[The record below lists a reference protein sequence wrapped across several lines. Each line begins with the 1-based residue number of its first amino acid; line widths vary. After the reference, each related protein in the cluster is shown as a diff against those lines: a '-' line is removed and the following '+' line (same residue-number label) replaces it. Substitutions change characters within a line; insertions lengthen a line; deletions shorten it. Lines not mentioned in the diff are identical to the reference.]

1 MELII
6 AAVARRHAQIIKALD
21 DYQFLLL
28 KAHHPLEILEARKD
42 FYAAA
47 SARDQL
53 SGPRP

>member
-6 AAVARRHAQIIKALD
+6 AAVARRHAQIIKAMD
-21 DYQFLLL
+21 DYQFLQL